1 MKLKGLWLIW
11 GLALLLCGSARAE
24 GLSDSELASE
34 TESPIDRE
42 EFAWVMAHEVE
53 DVGDLEELVRGE
65 RATYVPI
72 VPPAADFILRQPVFP
87 VIPFAWKSFPEK
99 LTSRLAERQEY
110 EFSVPVFKLR
120 AVEDRAT
127 RQLLFYGH
135 DDQAVLSLER
145 PREYDPFDWLKA
157 RYPGL
162 YSGRYPFTMVQEYE
176 ALYDPARIE
185 LLVTLIP
192 TDSVEYYLYARAKV
206 REYELSL
213 ARESGDGEV
222 LLRGMGTESNI
233 VFTGITKMTNALQI
247 EVGYPDTFT
256 NRLDIYRATDLLER
270 DWQRVSGPL
279 ETTGTTSVV
288 WLDAQYADL
297 DIYFYAAGNHD
308 LDSDADGFSDAFE
321 LLVLGTDPAD
331 PDSYGVYLSG
341 AISYDGP
348 ETGTVYVQP
357 VTESA
362 ASWVKTW
369 QAVLPAPG
377 AYTNL
382 VANQQSYWLKSYM
395 DVNAN
400 QKHDDWEP
408 WGIYSATALYA
419 TNDVTGL
426 DLVLED
432 QASIWGTLDYSGGA
446 TGNIHVLASPLPGWD
461 TTYSTVIPWV
471 QAQASLTGDPVYV
484 SFPVDYSI
492 T

>member
-1 MKLKGLWLIW
+1 MRRKECWLGW

-24 GLSDSELASE
+24 VLTAE
-34 TESPIDRE
+34 TSPIDRE
-42 EFAWVMAHEVE
+42 EYDWVMAHEVADE
-53 DVGDLEELVRGE
+53 HDLEELVRE
-65 RATYVPI
+65 ARAEYVPI

-99 LTSRLAERQEY
+99 LTSLLTERQEF

-127 RQLLFYGH
+127 RQLSFFGH
-135 DDQAVLSLER
+135 DDQAVLSLDR
-145 PREYDPFDWLKA
+145 PRDYDPFDWLKA

-206 REYELSL
+206 RKYEASL

-233 VFTGITKMTNALQI
+233 VFTGITKMTNALQL

-256 NRLDIYRATDLLER
+256 NRLDIYRATDLIER

-297 DIYFYAAGNHD
+297 DIYVYAAGNHD
-308 LDSDADGFSDAFE
+308 
-321 LLVLGTDPAD
+321 
-331 PDSYGVYLSG
+331 
-341 AISYDGP
+341 
-348 ETGTVYVQP
+348 
-357 VTESA
+357 
-362 ASWVKTW
+362 
-369 QAVLPAPG
+369 
-377 AYTNL
+377 
-382 VANQQSYWLKSYM
+382 
-395 DVNAN
+395 
-400 QKHDDWEP
+400 H
-408 WGIYSATALYA
+408 
-419 TNDVTGL
+419 
-426 DLVLED
+426 
-432 QASIWGTLDYSGGA
+432 
-446 TGNIHVLASPLPGWD
+446 
-461 TTYSTVIPWV
+461 
-471 QAQASLTGDPVYV
+471 
-484 SFPVDYSI
+484 
-492 T
+492 